1 MSGTVLE
8 IQAGAAAPVG
18 CTTFHHNG
26 KQYAFTD
33 GVWTGSTFI
42 PSMPM
47 VPTPPPTAMVDFSGV
62 YKHLSALGEMI
73 GELDTELNSVKGGI
87 GELTKKLD
95 LLFDAG
101 PAIEAVEERW
111 REQMTTIED
120 RFDAVDQAL
129 RLVLDE

>member
-1 MSGTVLE
+1 MNGTVME
-8 IQAGAAAPVG
+8 IAPGAAAPAG
-18 CTTFHHNG
+18 CTSFWHNG
-26 KQYAFTD
+26 KQYAFTE
-33 GVWTGSTFI
+33 GAWTGSTFI
-42 PSMPM
+42 PYSPSI
-47 VPTPPPTAMVDFSGV
+47 PAAPQTAMVDFSGV
-62 YKHLSALGEMI
+62 YAHLTTLGEMI
-73 GELDTELNSVKGGI
+73 GELDAELNNVKGGI

-111 REQMTTIED
+111 REQMNTIEE